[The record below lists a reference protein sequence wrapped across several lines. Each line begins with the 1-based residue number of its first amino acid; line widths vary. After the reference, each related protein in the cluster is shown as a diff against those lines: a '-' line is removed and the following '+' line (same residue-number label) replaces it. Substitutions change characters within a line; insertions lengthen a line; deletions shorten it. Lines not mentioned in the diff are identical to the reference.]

1 MIIECRQLAC
11 ATMLIEP
18 RRRASAS
25 TVSQIRPAASSSPA
39 QMSTSSAYTAVRE
52 SGATPSRASRVAP
65 PSPAV
70 AASSASLTI
79 QAADRPVLRGSASAS
94 PTVSALITAFW
105 KSSAWRLSVTS
116 SGRSSGTGAASA
128 ARQMA
133 AASAW

>member
-18 RRRASAS
+18 RRRAPAS
-25 TVSQIRPAASSSPA
+25 TASQMRPATSSSPV

-52 SGATPSRASRVAP
+52 SGAMPSRSGRVTP
-65 PSPAV
+65 PSAAV
-70 AASSASLTI
+70 AASRASLTP
-79 QAADRPVLRGSASAS
+79 QAADRPVRRARVTAS

-105 KSSAWRLSVTS
+105 KSSAWRLSAS
-116 SGRSSGTGAASA
+116 SSGTGPASA
-128 ARQMA
+128 SRQMA